1 MFMTEGLD
9 PLPRRGVP
17 DAAAARPADLR
28 DLRFRVLLGE
38 AGWNRL
44 PPAVRER
51 FSKRLRPGLAVTYAG
66 RITESRR
73 NAAGH
78 VLAQL
83 GRLIGAPLP
92 LDDDLGAAAVVTVT
106 EDAAAGGQF
115 WTRMYHRAQG
125 FPQVIHSSK
134 RFAGPTGLEEYLGG
148 GFGIAL
154 AVSADENALRFHS
167 RHYFLAL
174 GPVRLRLPAWLAPGV
189 LTISHIDQG
198 DGGFAFVLDLRHPL
212 LGEMLRQVGLFRERP
227 APRLHGNEGYRP

>member
-1 MFMTEGLD
+1 MFTTEKLH
-9 PLPRRGVP
+9 PLPDRSALEVEVAKP
-17 DAAAARPADLR
+17 AALS

-44 PPAVRER
+44 PPAVRDR
-51 FSKRLRPGLAVTYAG
+51 FSKRLRPGMAVTYAG

-73 NAAGH
+73 NAAGQ

-83 GRLIGAPLP
+83 CRAIGAPLP
-92 LDDDLGAAAVVTVT
+92 LNDDLGAAAVVTVT
-106 EDAAAGGQF
+106 EDGAAGGQF
-115 WTRMYHRAQG
+115 WTRMYNRTHG

-154 AVSADENALRFHS
+154 AVSADETALHFHS

-174 GPVRLRLPAWLAPGV
+174 GPVRLRLPAWLEPGA

-198 DGGFAFVLDLRHPL
+198 DGGFSFVLDLRHPL
-212 LGEMLRQVGLFRERP
+212 LGGMLRQVGLFRERP
-227 APRLHGNEGYRP
+227 APPLHDNEGYRP